1 MAPVLYMVH
10 PSPPVRAV
18 RITAK
23 AIGLKLE
30 EREINLNNGDHLKP
44 EFLKVIITNYFVY
57 LDLQLIYCFRLIR
70 NIRYRPL

>member
-44 EFLKVIITNYFVY
+44 EFLKVINKKLFGY
-57 LDLQLIYCFRLIR
+57 LQLV
-70 NIRYRPL
+70 